1 MVQAVRRLRQL
12 AEVDAEAKDH
22 TMVILDQKMQSGE
35 LDNPSRFAVKCVQN
49 AFEAL
54 GVQMPP

>member
-1 MVQAVRRLRQL
+1 MLGEIDAV
-12 AEVDAEAKDH
+12 AKDH
-22 TMVILDQKMQSGE
+22 TIFILDQKMQSGE

>member
-1 MVQAVRRLRQL
+1 MLG
-12 AEVDAEAKDH
+12 EVDAVAKDH
-22 TMVILDQKMQSGE
+22 TMVILDNKMQSGE
-35 LDNPSRFAVKCVQN
+35 LDNPSRFAVNCVKN

>member
-1 MVQAVRRLRQL
+1 MLGELDFV
-12 AEVDAEAKDH
+12 AKDH
-22 TMVILDQKMQSGE
+22 TMYILDTKLQKRE

-49 AFEAL
+49 AFEDL

>member
-1 MVQAVRRLRQL
+1 MRMLGEL
-12 AEVDAEAKDH
+12 DAGAKDH